1 MVGPQGQPT
10 STTPTGDD
18 PPVEGD
24 PPVGD
29 DLSVEGDPPGGDDSP
44 VEGDPPVGDDL
55 SVEGDSPVAGDP
67 VVDSP
72 IEGDSPPAVSSSA
85 ARRTFLWM
93 GALSV
98 VTLVL
103 GVLREFVIARGLRAS
118 NSADLFFR
126 GLVIVGACRNFG
138 LALFRARWIPL
149 GMGPAAAS
157 LLRRE
162 AKATALIVGAA
173 LLGLGI
179 VYGPQPW
186 STALPWI
193 FVGAVVLAVVGSAIR
208 ALAERAGYERRG
220 FVIEWALPLGTIAG
234 ALLIG
239 RGALGPALG
248 ITAGLLVGLLALV
261 PPVLLQQAA
270 STTGASGDD
279 PSRTRWLLLDT
290 LLYINLG
297 LLDASLSP
305 HIFDEGGFALLT
317 YAYLFVNA
325 ALAVPTAA
333 ATVVALRMAA
343 DPVHA
348 RRILRRWA
356 PVAGAVVGTAV
367 FAVWGLLA
375 WEPVALRIDAAAGWD
390 MAGSIRPIVLA
401 AVPFA
406 ALRLAN
412 TVGRQARVAQDP
424 RGLLAWDLGG
434 LALRTIVLVVGAAMF
449 GVIAS
454 PVALVVGEAVQLG
467 AWVWWRGSSRD

>member
-1 MVGPQGQPT
+1 MRDDDGGEGSADEDGP
-10 STTPTGDD
+10 
-18 PPVEGD
+18 
-24 PPVGD
+24 
-29 DLSVEGDPPGGDDSP
+29 
-44 VEGDPPVGDDL
+44 
-55 SVEGDSPVAGDP
+55 
-67 VVDSP
+67 
-72 IEGDSPPAVSSSA
+72 A
-85 ARRTFLWM
+85 APRRRGARSTFLWM

-103 GVLREFVIARGLRAS
+103 GVLREFVIARDLRAS
-118 NSADLFFR
+118 GTADLFFR

-149 GMGPAAAS
+149 GMGPAAAD

-162 AKATALIVGAA
+162 GRATGLIMGAA
-173 LLGLGI
+173 LVGLVV
-179 VYGPQPW
+179 VYGAEPW
-186 STALPWI
+186 SGPLPWV
-193 FVGAVVLAVVGSAIR
+193 FVGAVVLAVIGSAVR
-208 ALAERAGYERRG
+208 SLAERAGFERLG
-220 FVIEWALPLGTIAG
+220 FVLEWALPLGTIAG
-234 ALLIG
+234 AMLIG

-261 PPVLLQQAA
+261 PPVFLQQA
-270 STTGASGDD
+270 SGGRSKGEYD
-279 PSRTRWLLLDT
+279 PTRTRWLLLDT

-333 ATVVALRMAA
+333 ATVVALRLAS
-343 DPVHA
+343 DPGRA

-356 PVAGAVVGTAV
+356 PIAGVVVGSGV
-367 FAVWGLLA
+367 LLVWMLLA
-375 WEPVALRIDAAAGWD
+375 WEPVATRIDAAATWD
-390 MAGSIRPIVLA
+390 MSSSIRPIVLA

-412 TVGRQARVAQDP
+412 TVGRQARVAEDP
-424 RGLLAWDLGG
+424 RGLVRWDLAG
-434 LALRTIVLVVGAAMF
+434 LILRTVVLVVGSSLY

-454 PVALVVGEAVQLG
+454 PVALVVGELVQLG
-467 AWVWWRGSSRD
+467 AWWRWSSARE